1 MILQSIFEG
10 SAFTQQKQDSDFL
23 SLLAI
28 HKQDLHVCMHT
39 NRLMQQ
45 ESLPV
50 MEAKTLGRG
59 EGKKREEKKMRF

>member
-1 MILQSIFEG
+1 M
-10 SAFTQQKQDSDFL
+10 
-23 SLLAI
+23 
-28 HKQDLHVCMHT
+28 CMHT